1 MKKKIIAL
9 TLIVFSCKNVKNP
22 DPCGC
27 AFNIDLTI
35 NKDKSLD
42 EYRKFLDIKTLEDCK
57 SYAESSLKINR
68 DITVEEIYNFYKITC
83 PSYDLEVKKN

>member
-9 TLIVFSCKNVKNP
+9 TFILFSCKNIKAP

-42 EYRKFLDIKTLEDCK
+42 EYRKFLDVKTLEQCK
-57 SYAESSLKINR
+57 KYAEYSLELKR
-68 DITVEEIYNFYKITC
+68 DITGEEIYNFYKKTC
-83 PSYDLEVKKN
+83 PNYNLEVKKN